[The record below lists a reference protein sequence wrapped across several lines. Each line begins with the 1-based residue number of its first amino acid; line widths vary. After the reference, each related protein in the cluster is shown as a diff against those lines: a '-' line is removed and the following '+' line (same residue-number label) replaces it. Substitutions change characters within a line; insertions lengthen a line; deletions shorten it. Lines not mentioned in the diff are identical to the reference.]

1 MKSLSSHC
9 VKFIDWKE
17 QWKIKVDF
25 HSLEQ
30 EMSKSVFQAKLP
42 SVLATKYP
50 SSFYNTARIVIVK
63 LWMVWF
69 FVNYTINLKYYQGK
83 CYQKCVCCND
93 CSPLCVGLINDI

>member
-30 EMSKSVFQAKLP
+30 EMSKLVFQAKLP
-42 SVLATKYP
+42 SVLATKIP
-50 SSFYNTARIVIVK
+50 KFI
-63 LWMVWF
+63 L
-69 FVNYTINLKYYQGK
+69 
-83 CYQKCVCCND
+83 
-93 CSPLCVGLINDI
+93 